1 MPHSCPELYPY
12 LSQGIVGSGHIKAVQ
27 FYVEMHAGSA
37 VTTVT
42 VNDKADLTGNNDTL
56 VTNPPLDSLLT
67 GSLNKIAPP
76 AAITDSTH
84 QPLTLYFDNNSME
97 DLWIAM
103 TWRE

>member
-42 VNDKADLTGNNDTL
+42 V
-56 VTNPPLDSLLT
+56 LDSLLT